1 MQRKRILILRSV
13 SRAAFLLCY
22 AWIHGVLSE
31 AVQIWTAD
39 NFSDILEK
47 EIKEVKNELSDQ
59 RHN

>member
-13 SRAAFLLCY
+13 GRAAFLLCN
-22 AWIHGVLSE
+22 AWIHGFLSE
-31 AVQIWTAD
+31 AGQIWTAD
-39 NFSDILEK
+39 DFSDILEK